1 MGSLAST
8 PCSSARA
15 STWSSPDETTRK
27 IDLVN
32 YERHQLRLQS
42 SAIVGKSIVLKRKLF
57 GRIASGFMTE
67 AEALDY
73 IARYGSHKR
82 LIEMERIKMKYGL
95 DTGEG

>member
-1 MGSLAST
+1 VRRGGLVAVDRWSVVDKDLE
-8 PCSSARA
+8 PC
-15 STWSSPDETTRK
+15 EE
-27 IDLVN
+27 N
-32 YERHQLRLQS
+32 YY
-42 SAIVGKSIVLKRKLF
+42 